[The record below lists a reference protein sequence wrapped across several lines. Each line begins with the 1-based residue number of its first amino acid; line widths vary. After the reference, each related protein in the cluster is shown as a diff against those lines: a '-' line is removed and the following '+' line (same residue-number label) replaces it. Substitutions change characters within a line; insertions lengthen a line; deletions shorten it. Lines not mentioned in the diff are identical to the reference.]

1 MIPFERA
8 IGECCKEMMFV
19 VNAKHMNAL
28 FRRSARFVN
37 GTADGMCVCMC
48 MSGWMHSGRSLKG
61 LMPLFMPCI
70 TLSTKVS
77 F

>member
-37 GTADGMCVCMC
+37 GTADGMCVCVC
-48 MSGWMHSGRSLKG
+48 VCLDG
-61 LMPLFMPCI
+61 C
-70 TLSTKVS
+70 TVAALSRG
-77 F
+77 